1 MTTIVREEL
10 AVVPLEERIDRM
22 HKRDRLGAIAFV
34 VALWFTILF
43 VLIAIWP
50 ALTNANI
57 RNILIVSGAGVLV
70 LNTAAIVA
78 MLRHYHSDKHFIYS
92 LDIMHLDEMRR
103 RRSAAKG
110 GK

>member
-50 ALTNANI
+50 A
-57 RNILIVSGAGVLV
+57 
-70 LNTAAIVA
+70 
-78 MLRHYHSDKHFIYS
+78 
-92 LDIMHLDEMRR
+92 MRSVR
-103 RRSAAKG
+103 CTGCRWWSRT
-110 GK
+110 